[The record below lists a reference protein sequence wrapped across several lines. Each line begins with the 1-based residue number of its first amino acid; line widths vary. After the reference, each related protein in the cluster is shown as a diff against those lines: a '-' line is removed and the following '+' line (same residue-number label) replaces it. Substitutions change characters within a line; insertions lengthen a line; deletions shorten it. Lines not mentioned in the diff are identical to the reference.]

1 MNRLDLLRRYT
12 TKADLGI
19 EIAPYFN
26 PIVTKAA
33 GYNVMIVDVFDTATL
48 RQRVLDDPLI
58 PDSKV
63 GDVESVDFVSDASDL
78 LTAVEARGL
87 VGQFAYIVSSHNFEH
102 LPNPVRFLQ
111 GCSAALRP
119 GGMLTMAIPDY
130 RACFDHF
137 RMPTR
142 LSDWLA
148 AYHRGYTR
156 PAPETRFDFRADQSM
171 YMRDGVA
178 TVGCDIA
185 IDDPAGFLPSR
196 VMRHAYAE
204 YLADLAAPP
213 PYKDAHC
220 SAVCGTSFELMVR
233 DLRHLGVIDLE
244 VAEVV
249 PTLGLEFFVHL
260 RKPQPGTAPE
270 DDETYYRRRAG
281 LQRALNAQLGSAGFG
296 TTTGAPLPPL
306 GQTEA
311 KRMVRRLIGQG
322 WYDRLVILWR
332 RRVRA

>member
-1 MNRLDLLRRYT
+1 MSRLDILRRYT

-33 GYNVMIVDVFDTATL
+33 GYNVMIVDVFDTETL
-48 RQRVLDDPLI
+48 RQRVMEDPLI
-58 PDSKV
+58 PDARV
-63 GDVESVDFVSDASDL
+63 NEVEAVDIVSDASDL
-78 LTAVEARGL
+78 ITAVEARGL
-87 VGQFAYIVSSHNFEH
+87 AAQFAYIVSSHNFEH
-102 LPNPVRFLQ
+102 LPNPIRFLQ
-111 GCSAALRP
+111 GCSAALKP
-119 GGMLTMAIPDY
+119 GGTLTMAIPDY

-148 AYHRGYTR
+148 AYHRNYTQ

-171 YMRDGVA
+171 YMRDGIA

-185 IDDPAGFLPSR
+185 IDDPSGFLPSR
-196 VMRHAYAE
+196 VMRHAYEE
-204 YLADLAAPP
+204 YLADLAVPP

-220 SAVCGTSFELMVR
+220 SAVCGASFELMAR
-233 DLRHLGVIDLE
+233 DLRHLGLIDLD
-244 VAEVV
+244 VVEVV

-260 RKPQPGTAPE
+260 RKPEPGAVPE
-270 DDETYYRRRAG
+270 DDETYYRRRAE

-296 TTTGAPLPPL
+296 KPAAGMPMT
-306 GQTEA
+306 QMEA
-311 KRMVRRLIGQG
+311 KRFVHDLVGQR
-322 WYDRLVILWR
+322 WYDRLVMLWR
-332 RRVRA
+332 RRLRA